1 MTHHLSPEI
10 VAALRAPFAA
20 AAVKWK
26 IEANPKEG
34 KTLALVVAYLD
45 ARDVAERLD
54 DAAGGDWWD
63 DYTIPQRGDHK
74 NLECRL
80 TVCGVTRVDV
90 GESDSTKDLYSD
102 AFKRAAVK
110 FGIGRFLYRLP
121 IIYAQAEQFGKT
133 WSVTKDAQ
141 AQLITLVDTLL
152 SNKQPPRLEA
162 LYVRGT
168 YQAPPTTAPAQ
179 GPARGQSGIANR
191 RPVELAAVGTDV
203 FDD

>member
-1 MTHHLSPEI
+1 MTHRLSPEI

-26 IEANPKEG
+26 IETNPKPG
-34 KTLALVVAYLD
+34 KDLALVVAYLD

-121 IIYAQAEQFGKT
+121 VVYAQAEKFGNT
-133 WSVTKDAQ
+133 WSLTKDTQ
-141 AQLITLVDTLL
+141 AQLVTLTD
-152 SNKQPPRLEA
+152 NKQPPRLEA

-168 YQAPPTTAPAQ
+168 YQAPPVVETAP
-179 GPARGQSGIANR
+179 RGRSHSGAANR